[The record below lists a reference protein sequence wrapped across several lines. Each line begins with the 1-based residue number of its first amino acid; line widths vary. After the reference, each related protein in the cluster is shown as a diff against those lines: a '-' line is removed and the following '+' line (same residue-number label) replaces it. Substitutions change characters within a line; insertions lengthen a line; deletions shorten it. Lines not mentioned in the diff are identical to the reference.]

1 MHRGIISVDT
11 GWKPGEV
18 LNVIPSTPELL
29 PLVPLERNSCFL
41 MTGGG
46 VDIYLEQCASVENEG
61 VIEFSTDQG
70 SKVLNI
76 SGNLLIAM
84 NPILF

>member
-1 MHRGIISVDT
+1 MSFQA
-11 GWKPGEV
+11 
-18 LNVIPSTPELL
+18 LQNFFL
-29 PLVPLERNSCFL
+29 L